1 MDLPPPM
8 TGEGRFKTRSESI
21 VARHAAQFHAP
32 ARIPGSSQTHILGR
46 GTALGEQPDQ
56 PSRRHA
62 LPNAQKNGPVFG
74 AVEGFKLGLDQGIVI
89 GSPTLL

>member
-1 MDLPPPM
+1 
-8 TGEGRFKTRSESI
+8 
-21 VARHAAQFHAP
+21 